1 MDNLMDRRMEVK
13 DEKEVAEKEGN
24 KIRAQV
30 DEWLEDVN
38 NLQLRVNPIQEKMVN
53 MKKPIACFLK
63 CSMRCRAG
71 EVEAIREEI
80 KRLLEAGSFPTGMV
94 HPTRRPRAVEHIPVP
109 SIRGQTTASKLLDET
124 MELLYDDEVGRIGI
138 WGLGGIGKTT
148 LVNNLNNE
156 LKTTSTQP
164 FSIVI
169 WAKVSKNLDIK
180 HVQTQIAR
188 RLLWEPQM
196 GESEQEMAIRLH
208 QRLKNEKFVLILDD
222 LWEEIDLDILGVPRP
237 EEHEGCKIILTSRR
251 MEVCR
256 KMKTD
261 KEVKMN
267 VLNDEET
274 WQLFCQN
281 AGDVVHSEEIKP
293 FAEAIAREC
302 CGLPLAINIVGA
314 AMRRQEED
322 GIEDKVYRSLKLS
335 YDSLEG
341 LLSVGRWCQRVK
353 EGTVKMHDLVR
364 DVAIWISESSEDGCK
379 SLVRSGIKLSEI
391 SVQDLSKLNSNS
403 RQRVSF
409 MDNKITRLP
418 DSVIQCSESSSLLL
432 QHNLALEMVP
442 VRFLQGFIALRLL
455 NLGNTRIQS
464 LPPSLLQL
472 GDLRALLLRNCSSL
486 GELPPLGGFSRLQML
501 NLGGTG
507 IRELPRG
514 LENLCNLKLLDLSDT
529 ENLKTIQAGIISR
542 LSCLEDLQLKN
553 SAYHFHFNGE
563 EKRGDTTFE
572 DLRSGDGLF
581 ILSITFKSIPRLSSE
596 DVSWIK
602 RLRAFQIFI
611 GQPPLDFHPR
621 ITTTNE
627 KIVII
632 GRVDF
637 PQESI
642 KELWCI
648 AKSLVLDNCRG
659 LNEMVKDLAI
669 NIGGCFDG
677 LSSLT
682 ITGDNMSLRPTG
694 QWAASCDL
702 LPNLEELIIKDNRGA
717 WLF

>member
-1 MDNLMDRRMEVK
+1 MEVVAAVVSALVTETGKLLYRCACSKISTAVNLPSNLAVLVKEMDNLMDRRMEVK

-30 DEWLEDVN
+30 DKWLEDVD

-53 MKKPIACFLK
+53 MKKPFACFLK

-314 AMRRQEED
+314 AMRR
-322 GIEDKVYRSLKLS
+322 KT
-335 YDSLEG
+335 EG
-341 LLSVGRWCQRVK
+341 LSCG
-353 EGTVKMHDLVR
+353 
-364 DVAIWISESSEDGCK
+364 
-379 SLVRSGIKLSEI
+379 
-391 SVQDLSKLNSNS
+391 N
-403 RQRVSF
+403 
-409 MDNKITRLP
+409 
-418 DSVIQCSESSSLLL
+418 
-432 QHNLALEMVP
+432 VP
-442 VRFLQGFIALRLL
+442 
-455 NLGNTRIQS
+455 
-464 LPPSLLQL
+464 
-472 GDLRALLLRNCSSL
+472 
-486 GELPPLGGFSRLQML
+486 
-501 NLGGTG
+501 
-507 IRELPRG
+507 
-514 LENLCNLKLLDLSDT
+514 
-529 ENLKTIQAGIISR
+529 
-542 LSCLEDLQLKN
+542 
-553 SAYHFHFNGE
+553 
-563 EKRGDTTFE
+563 
-572 DLRSGDGLF
+572 
-581 ILSITFKSIPRLSSE
+581 
-596 DVSWIK
+596 
-602 RLRAFQIFI
+602 
-611 GQPPLDFHPR
+611 
-621 ITTTNE
+621 
-627 KIVII
+627 
-632 GRVDF
+632 
-637 PQESI
+637 
-642 KELWCI
+642 
-648 AKSLVLDNCRG
+648 
-659 LNEMVKDLAI
+659 
-669 NIGGCFDG
+669 
-677 LSSLT
+677 
-682 ITGDNMSLRPTG
+682 
-694 QWAASCDL
+694 
-702 LPNLEELIIKDNRGA
+702 
-717 WLF
+717 